1 MFNIFDEIIE
11 SQILD
16 FIDGKRDEICVT
28 QQEFDIVM
36 QILDEKGIKTYQFL
50 DADEVVIQRI
60 EDKENILNNKERL
73 IMNVTAKRTGTKV
86 TTGKVRLSY
95 AHIFEP
101 HAMNEG
107 QEAKYSVSVIIPKS
121 DKETLKA
128 IKEATDQ
135 AKKDGAGKWGNKIPG
150 NLKTPLRD
158 GDVEREDDEA
168 YKGCY
173 FLNASSKNKPGVVD
187 ANVQPVL
194 DATEVY
200 SGCYARLTLNFYAYN
215 ASGNKGIAAGLGN
228 IQKLEDGE
236 PLGGFTRAED
246 DFDSVGGNSANDDFL
261 G

>member
-1 MFNIFDEIIE
+1 MFNIFDEITE

>member
-1 MFNIFDEIIE
+1 MNI
-11 SQILD
+11 
-16 FIDGKRDEICVT
+16 
-28 QQEFDIVM
+28 M
-36 QILDEKGIKTYQFL
+36 IK
-50 DADEVVIQRI
+50 
-60 EDKENILNNKERL
+60 
-73 IMNVTAKRTGTKV
+73 AKRTGTKI

-101 HAMNEG
+101 HAMNES
-107 QEAKYSVSVIIPKS
+107 QEAKYSVSVIIPKT
-121 DKETLKA
+121 DTETLKA

-135 AKKDGAGKWGNKIPG
+135 AKKDGAGKWGNKIPA

-168 YKGCY
+168 YAGCY

-215 ASGNKGIAAGLGN
+215 ASGNKGVAAGLGN

-246 DFDSVGGNSANDDFL
+246 DFDSVGDGNSANDDFL